1 MSVKSNI
8 LKIGGGILLGA
19 FGGKFLKSKPAK
31 SAGVHIIAGAKIAGN
46 SIKDGF
52 EKCQASCSNA
62 AAEADIIKEEHFVK
76 KDQAYR
82 DKVKSEYEALKPAYE
97 AIIKEEAKEENT
109 ESAD

>member
-31 SAGVHIIAGAKIAGN
+31 SAGVHIIAGAKIAGS

-62 AAEADIIKEEHFVK
+62 AAEADIIKEDHFVK

-82 DKVKSEYEALKPAYE
+82 DKVKAEYKVLKPAYE
-97 AIIKEEAKEENT
+97 AIVKEEEKEE
-109 ESAD
+109 SAENAE